1 MLGLSLCR
9 AVTLGIGVALA
20 VGCLA
25 AGAGMGPAVL
35 VLVGALCL
43 AFGRISQRALV
54 EWVRPA
60 ARHTAGLAHHN
71 LWRAAPSWGPSDS
84 PERGPEGWVRHRRPE
99 LPPEWGA
106 GSWYE
111 LMLDGR
117 ALGVVEDR
125 EAKARTYTAALMVS
139 GPELVLASAAEREAR
154 VAAWGRVLAGAGQIR
169 GGLAR
174 LQVVERAVPDPVEEP
189 GNWLALAGSEA
200 QPEARA
206 AYTEVL
212 DGLRQR
218 ATSHN
223 VIIAAQVSLAKGGT
237 KVGMTNLGGEVA
249 SLVRHLCGS
258 GFTVLPLSAV
268 ELAGVTRA
276 IVAPPGPE
284 LATLPTPPSQ
294 AGPMA
299 RSTSWGHIR
308 TDSVFHACYWI
319 AQWPRS
325 EVTADWLRP
334 LVLEPVGAIRTLS
347 LILEPLAAHV
357 ALRKAESE
365 VTAQSLDADQ
375 RGRWGF
381 ADRARHEA
389 QHQSALDREAE
400 LVAGHGGYRFAGV
413 VGVSATTEESLQA
426 ACRELEASAQR
437 TKLELRRLWGQQD
450 EALAALA
457 PLARCRIARSSS

>member
-9 AVTLGIGVALA
+9 AITLGVGVALA

-25 AGAGMGPAVL
+25 AGIGMGPAIL
-35 VLVGALCL
+35 VLLGALGL
-43 AFGRISQRALV
+43 AFGRIGQRALV
-54 EWVRPA
+54 EWVHPA
-60 ARHTAGLAHHN
+60 ARHAARLAHHN
-71 LWRAAPSWGPSDS
+71 LWRAAPSWGPSAS
-84 PERGPEGWVRHRRPE
+84 PERGSDGWVRYREPR
-99 LPPEWGA
+99 LPPEWGGGA
-106 GSWYE
+106 WYE
-111 LMLDGR
+111 LRLDGR

-125 EAKARTYTAALMVS
+125 EAKARTYTAALMVC

-154 VAAWGRVLAGAGQIR
+154 VAAWGRVLASAGRVR

-174 LQVVERAVPDPVEEP
+174 LQVIERAVPDPVQDP
-189 GNWLALAGSEA
+189 GEWLALAGARA
-200 QPEARA
+200 QPQARA

-212 DGLRQR
+212 EGLRQR

-223 VIIAAQVSLAKGGT
+223 VIVAAQVSLGKGGT
-237 KVGMTNLGGEVA
+237 KVGMANLGGEVA
-249 SLVRHLCGS
+249 SLVRHLTGS
-258 GFTVLPLSAV
+258 GFTVLPLSADD
-268 ELAGVTRA
+268 LAGVIRA

-284 LATLPTPPSQ
+284 LAARAVPPSQ

-299 RSTSWGHIR
+299 RASTWGHIR
-308 TDSVFHACYWI
+308 TDNVFHACYWI
-319 AQWPRS
+319 AQWPRC
-325 EVTADWLRP
+325 EVGAEWMGP
-334 LVLEPVGAIRTLS
+334 LVLDPVGAIRTLS
-347 LILEPLAAHV
+347 LILEPLAPHA

-365 VTAQSLDADQ
+365 VTAQSLDANQ

-413 VGVSATTEESLQA
+413 VGVSATTEDSLEA

-437 TKLELRRLWGQQD
+437 TKLELRRLWGQQA
-450 EALAALA
+450 EALVSLA
-457 PLARCRIARSSS
+457 PLARWRIARSSS